1 MTFQYH
7 AAIIYACNN
16 VKFLDRRNTS
26 FGGNTLR
33 TIDLV
38 ALCSWQRAVPW
49 NWCVPFRLQINNIPV
64 DGFDFDGMTP

>member
-16 VKFLDRRNTS
+16 VKFLELRNTS
-26 FGGNTLR
+26 FGGNTLCTSR
-33 TIDLV
+33 LGFTVFLATSCTLELV
-38 ALCSWQRAVPW
+38 CA
-49 NWCVPFRLQINNIPV
+49 FRLQINNIPV